1 MWSWITNPNPDP
13 PKGTHPWSL
22 RLIILKYRTQ
32 FSLFSILQYFIVG
45 RLDNWHTES
54 KYCVGTSS
62 RLPYDYMDLFC
73 VPFLKE
79 PPFHPNRSATYGFTS
94 NWFSV
99 YGKKPKITRLCVVP
113 YRSNSPPP
121 SLTPAPPIMYY
132 ILPLNLYAFVH
143 ELPCPCYLGFQC
155 ITIPPWQY

>member
-22 RLIILKYRTQ
+22 RLIIFKYRTQ

-79 PPFHPNRSATYGFTS
+79 AKQTKENLKNKNKKTHVKRKTGISTYHRGYLHFTQIAPLPMVSQATGSLFMAKS
-94 NWFSV
+94 RKLLV
-99 YGKKPKITRLCVVP
+99 CV
-113 YRSNSPPP
+113 
-121 SLTPAPPIMYY
+121 
-132 ILPLNLYAFVH
+132 
-143 ELPCPCYLGFQC
+143 
-155 ITIPPWQY
+155 